1 MNTMEY
7 KGYFGTVEYSAAD
20 HCLYG
25 RLAYIRDL
33 VNYEATTVEE
43 LKNQFHVAV
52 DDYLASCEARGKQPN
67 RPFKGSFNVRTGPE
81 LHKAAV
87 MASGAKSLNAFV
99 CEAIRT
105 SISAT
110 AINEKQRDFLVSE
123 LWILS
128 WNASVQRVNLYNKN
142 TSETKKKDFRNRVKD
157 FRNRVIDWISQE
169 LLEQYSS
176 EMGSGKHEENLE
188 KLIQKGSEF
197 GKDILKDGKYPLGV
211 AQKLLNLQL
220 KYLWCY
226 NITAKPPHCPV
237 DSIIMKELP
246 SEDRKPWTK
255 IEELSAYKNIISKLK
270 AIAGD
275 QSLADWELTVF
286 LRRNNSQSNATS
298 V

>member
-1 MNTMEY
+1 MNAMEY

-43 LKNQFHVAV
+43 LKSRFHVAV

-67 RPFKGSFNVRTGPE
+67 RPFKGSFSVRTGPE

-87 MASGAKSLNAFV
+87 MASGGKSLNAFV

-110 AINEKQRDFLVSE
+110 AINEKQRKFLVSE
-123 LWILS
+123 FWIHS
-128 WNASVQRVNLYNKN
+128 WNASVQRVRLYNKN
-142 TSETKKKDFRNRVKD
+142 TSLTKKEEFRNG
-157 FRNRVIDWISQE
+157 VIGWIEEE

-176 EMGSGKHEENLE
+176 EIDSDKHEENLE
-188 KLIQKGSEF
+188 KLMQKGSEL
-197 GKDILKDGKYPLGV
+197 GKDILKCGKYPLGI

-237 DSIIMKELP
+237 DSIIMKELN
-246 SEDRKPWTK
+246 SKDRKPWTN
-255 IEELSAYKNIISKLK
+255 INELSEYKNIISELK
-270 AIAGD
+270 KIASG
-275 QSLADWELTVF
+275 QSLADWELAVF
-286 LRRNNSQSNATS
+286 RRRNDSQSNSAAI
-298 V
+298 

>member
-1 MNTMEY
+1 MSAMEY
-7 KGYFGTVEYSAAD
+7 KGYFGTVEYSAED

-33 VNYEATTVEE
+33 VNYEANTVEE
-43 LKNQFHVAV
+43 LKSRFHVAV

-67 RPFKGSFNVRTGPE
+67 RPFNGSFNVRTGPE

-87 MASGAKSLNAFV
+87 MASDGKSLNAFV

-110 AINEKQRDFLVSE
+110 AINEKQRNFLVSE
-123 LWILS
+123 FWMLS
-128 WNASVQRVNLYNKN
+128 WNASVQRVELYNEN
-142 TSETKKKDFRNRVKD
+142 TSANEKKE
-157 FRNRVIDWISQE
+157 FRNRVIDWLSQK

-176 EMGSGKHEENLE
+176 EISSGKHEENLE
-188 KLIQKGSEF
+188 KLMQKGSEF
-197 GKDILKDGKYPLGV
+197 GKDILKDDKYPYPLGV

-237 DSIIMKELP
+237 DRIIMEKLP
-246 SEDRKPWTK
+246 LKDRKPWTK
-255 IEELSAYKNIISKLK
+255 IKELPEYQTIIRELEK
-270 AIAGD
+270 IAAQNG
-275 QSLADWELTVF
+275 QSLADWELAEF
-286 LRRNNSQSNATS
+286 RRRNSSQSNAAST
-298 V
+298 

>member
-1 MNTMEY
+1 MNAMEY

-43 LKNQFHVAV
+43 LKSRFHLAV

-87 MASGAKSLNAFV
+87 MASGGKSLNAFV

-105 SISAT
+105 SISAM
-110 AINEKQRDFLVSE
+110 AINEKQRIFLVSE
-123 LWILS
+123 FWMLS
-128 WNASVQRVNLYNKN
+128 WNASVQRVELYNEN
-142 TSETKKKDFRNRVKD
+142 TSETKKKDFRNRV
-157 FRNRVIDWISQE
+157 IGWIEKE

-176 EMGSGKHEENLE
+176 EIDSEKHEENLE

-197 GKDILKDGKYPLGV
+197 GKDILKDGKYPLSV

-226 NITAKPPHCPV
+226 NIKAKPPHCPV
-237 DSIIMKELP
+237 DRIIMNQLRPK
-246 SEDRKPWTK
+246 DRKPWTK
-255 IEELSAYKNIISKLK
+255 IKKLSEYKTIISKLEQ
-270 AIAGD
+270 IADQND
-275 QSLADWELTVF
+275 QSLADWELSIGSINTFFPPVKP
-286 LRRNNSQSNATS
+286 
-298 V
+298 